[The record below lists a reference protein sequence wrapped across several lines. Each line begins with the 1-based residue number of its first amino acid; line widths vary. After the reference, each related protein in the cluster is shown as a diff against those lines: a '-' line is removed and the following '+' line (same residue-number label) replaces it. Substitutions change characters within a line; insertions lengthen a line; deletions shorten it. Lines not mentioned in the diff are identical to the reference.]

1 MSSFGRISKR
11 LLKNKFRI
19 ISFILGFHVLAL
31 LVIQIWNA
39 FSKTSENLSFTGF
52 TSIAMLIG
60 VIFLTV
66 MNEQTYV
73 NDKYRLVPI
82 SDNKLYSSSVLTSL
96 ISLIYLMVGEF
107 VIYIAAV
114 KIFPNDYDEF
124 LVRSF
129 NSVQQYFFK
138 FELLVAFVLAI
149 IVLWTGITALHL
161 LVNWANDSLPFTG
174 QTAAKVIVAIVIVW
188 AFSVPFN
195 FITGNVL
202 RLVGFNELNNSFG
215 AVTRVMNS
223 SILMMVA
230 WIAVF
235 TAINLY
241 LLNKKT
247 ETVN

>member
-1 MSSFGRISKR
+1 
-11 LLKNKFRI
+11 
-19 ISFILGFHVLAL
+19 
-31 LVIQIWNA
+31 
-39 FSKTSENLSFTGF
+39 
-52 TSIAMLIG
+52 
-60 VIFLTV
+60 
-66 MNEQTYV
+66 
-73 NDKYRLVPI
+73 
-82 SDNKLYSSSVLTSL
+82 
-96 ISLIYLMVGEF
+96 
-107 VIYIAAV
+107 
-114 KIFPNDYDEF
+114 
-124 LVRSF
+124 
-129 NSVQQYFFK
+129 
-138 FELLVAFVLAI
+138 
-149 IVLWTGITALHL
+149 VLWTGITALHL